1 MTMKAVR
8 LVQPGRPLELQEV
21 PLPEIGAA
29 DVLVRVR
36 AAGVCHSDAHYRA
49 GLSAMG
55 PMPITLGHEIAGVVE
70 KVGARVTNVRAGDR
84 VCLHYNITCGECHF
98 CTTGNEQMCAAA
110 RMLGHHVDGGYAE
123 YVAVPAQ
130 NAVPL
135 PQEIPFEA
143 AATLMCASATALHAL
158 IKGRVKVGDTVAIFG
173 VGGLGLSALQLARA
187 MGAVEVFAVDIQ
199 PEKLQL
205 AAAYHA
211 IPVDASRVDAVQEL
225 RRLTGGQGVSLALE
239 MVGLKKTLEQAIDC
253 LGKLGRAVVVGV
265 TQEPIAINT
274 YRQVLGK
281 EAEIIGANDHLL
293 SELPRLVDLVR
304 RGILDMSRVV
314 SQVIALDAGVINR
327 RLDALENYTSDVR
340 AVITP

>member
-8 LVQPGRPLELQEV
+8 LIQPGRPLELEHI
-21 PLPEIGAA
+21 PIPDIG
-29 DVLVRVR
+29 DGDLLVRVR

-49 GLSAMG
+49 GLSVMG
-55 PMPITLGHEIAGVVE
+55 ALPITLGHEIAGVVE
-70 KVGARVTNVRAGDR
+70 TAGSRVTHFRAGDR
-84 VCLHYNITCGECHF
+84 VCLHYNITCGDCHY
-98 CTTGNEQMCAAA
+98 CTTGSEQMCATA
-110 RMLGHHVDGGYAE
+110 RMLGHHIDGGYAE
-123 YVAVPAQ
+123 FVRVPAR
-130 NAVPL
+130 NAIAL
-135 PQEIPFEA
+135 PVEIPFEA

-158 IKGRVKVGDTVAIFG
+158 IKGRVKAGDTVAIFG

-187 MGAVEVFAVDIQ
+187 MGAVDVFAVDIH

-211 IPVDASRVDAVQEL
+211 IPVDASRVDAAQEL
-225 RRLTGGQGVSLALE
+225 RRLTDGRGVSLALE

-274 YRQVLGK
+274 YRQLLGK

-293 SELPRLVDLVR
+293 SELPLLVDLVR
-304 RGILDMSRVV
+304 RGILDTSRVV
-314 SQVIALDAGVINR
+314 SQVIPLDAGVINR
-327 RLDALENYTSDVR
+327 RLDALESYTSDVR

>member
-8 LVQPGRPLELQEV
+8 LVQPGRPLELQHIPV
-21 PLPEIGAA
+21 PDIGEG
-29 DVLVRVR
+29 DLLVRVR
-36 AAGVCHSDAHYRA
+36 AAGVCHSDVHYRA

-55 PMPITLGHEIAGVVE
+55 SLPLTLGHEIGGVVE
-70 KVGARVTNVRAGDR
+70 RVGARVMHFRAGDR
-84 VCLHYNITCGECHF
+84 VCLHYNITCGDCHY
-98 CTTGNEQMCAAA
+98 CTTGSEQMCAAA

-135 PQEIPFEA
+135 PEEIPFDA

-158 IKGRVKVGDTVAIFG
+158 IKGRVKAGDTVAVFG
-173 VGGLGLSALQLARA
+173 VGGLGLSAIQLARA
-187 MGAVEVFAVDIQ
+187 MGAVEVFAVDIR

-205 AAAYHA
+205 AAAYRA
-211 IPVDASRVDAVQEL
+211 IPVDASRVDAAQEL

-253 LGKLGRAVVVGV
+253 LGKLGRAVVVGMAP
-265 TQEPIAINT
+265 EPITIDT
-274 YRQVLGK
+274 YRQLLGK
-281 EAEIIGANDHLL
+281 EAEIIGSNDHLL
-293 SELPRLVDLVR
+293 SELPRLVDLAR
-304 RGILDMSRVV
+304 RGILDTSRVV
-314 SQVIALDAGVINR
+314 SQVIPLDAGVINR
-327 RLDALENYTSDVR
+327 RLDALESYTSDVR